1 MSKILNISKDY
12 LIDKPLEESFERFNA
27 IISTPFNN
35 SKFSTFGNL
44 VSANPPE
51 FLFMAKWV
59 SFGRPLF
66 ANINSTKIF
75 AKLLREGNRTK
86 IVIKTQTNPM
96 LLIFFFLVL
105 IMPIIRLLTYNNLE
119 DFKLAAIYFLIA
131 ILILGFDRFIKNI
144 LIGSFEKDVLSK

>member
-59 SFGRPLF
+59 SLGRPLF
-66 ANINSTKIF
+66 AIINSTKIF